1 MEEIKYKIKRE
12 NSGELLS
19 GVKLAKSFDDRLLG
33 LMFKKQFEQGVDG
46 LIIEPCISIHTFF
59 MRMDIDVIFLSRE
72 NSIIKII
79 YGMKPWRVSSFY
91 FDAQKVLEVKAG
103 SLPMNLKIGEKLE
116 IYV

>member
-12 NSGELLS
+12 DSVEIFNA
-19 GVKLAKSFDDRLLG
+19 VKLAKNFDDRLLG

-59 MRMDIDVIFLSRE
+59 MRMDIDVIFLSSE
-72 NSIIKII
+72 NTIVKVI
-79 YGMKPWRVSSFY
+79 YGMKPWRVSNFY
-91 FDAQKVLEVKAG
+91 FDSKKVLEVKAG
-103 SLPMNLKIGEKLE
+103 TLPVNLKIGEKLE